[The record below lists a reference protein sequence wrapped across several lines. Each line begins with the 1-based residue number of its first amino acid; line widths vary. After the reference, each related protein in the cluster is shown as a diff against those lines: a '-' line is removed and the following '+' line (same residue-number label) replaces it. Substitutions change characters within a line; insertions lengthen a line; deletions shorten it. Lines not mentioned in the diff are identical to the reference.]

1 MVMCSPSHIE
11 TTTELHLVVRRR
23 LLCKRFIPNRNKI
36 LLNTNKLLLTQVI
49 SALSG
54 MVMQSPCEN

>member
-11 TTTELHLVVRRR
+11 TTMELHQVVRRR
-23 LLCKRFIPNRNKI
+23 LLCKRFIPNSNKI
-36 LLNTNKLLLTQVI
+36 LLTTNKLLLTQVI
-49 SALSG
+49 TALSG